1 LSVSIRIS
9 EFKKL
14 SYFFKVSYDSC
25 FLDYTS
31 VHHLLLSYSDML
43 FYMKFN
49 SVDSDQLKLLMR
61 SVKSCVFKRTSRV
74 NSIVEG
80 FFEVQADWISPL
92 EYYQQETKIEDS
104 VYLCWKH
111 IAQMFFDMGTEK
123 GTSIWEFD
131 ATQMSEPKEI
141 KYNPLTDP
149 EEGFHNHF

>member
-1 LSVSIRIS
+1 
-9 EFKKL
+9 
-14 SYFFKVSYDSC
+14 
-25 FLDYTS
+25 
-31 VHHLLLSYSDML
+31 
-43 FYMKFN
+43 MKFN
-49 SVDSDQLKLLMR
+49 SVDNDQLKLLMR

-104 VYLCWKH
+104 VYTCWKH
-111 IAQMFFDMGTEK
+111 IANMFFDMGKEE

-149 EEGFHNHF
+149 EEGFHKHF